1 MELVKRNVEAVT
13 RLLSNKTPVDPKLLA
28 LYALI
33 VASKK
38 AIYNSANLLGPKLVP
53 LYNKMEL
60 VRGKENK
67 KVILEQIFSVYL
79 KDLLVLSH
87 ILFFYQG
94 TGSDKLRNVLYDKI
108 FEFMPDMKGF
118 KSFDKVVYWINP
130 ASILEKVATGEV
142 PRLIKSKL

>member
-1 MELVKRNVEAVT
+1 MELSRRNVDAVT
-13 RLLSNKTPVDPKLLA
+13 RLLSNKTPTEPKLLA

-38 AIYNSANLLGPKLVP
+38 VIYDSTNLLGPKLRP
-53 LYNKMEL
+53 LYDKMIE
-60 VRGKENK
+60 VSGRENK
-67 KVILEQIFSVYL
+67 KVILEKIFSVYL
-79 KDLLVLSH
+79 KDLSILFH

-94 TGSDKLRNVLYDKI
+94 TGDIKLRNVLYDKM

-118 KSFDKVVYWINP
+118 KSFEKVVYWVNP
-130 ASILEKVATGEV
+130 AAILETTATGKV